1 MDQELLEVKKAQEL
15 VSAQLKKEIQ
25 IAQASRKKIPL
36 EIQKKKVEDEYL
48 ESDED
53 SIKTE
58 EMSPGGVDQ
67 DSLLNNSILEG
78 SLKAIVNKV
87 NTLPVSGEPLQ
98 IQSMKAKLNTP
109 VLGDKKDKIN

>member
-1 MDQELLEVKKAQEL
+1 V
-15 VSAQLKKEIQ
+15 
-25 IAQASRKKIPL
+25 
-36 EIQKKKVEDEYL
+36 
-48 ESDED
+48 
-53 SIKTE
+53 
-58 EMSPGGVDQ
+58 SPGGVDQ

-87 NTLPVSGEPLQ
+87 NTLPVSVEPLQ